1 MLNEKQEKFCQN
13 YVVYRNATEAAKQA
27 GYSES
32 SAYNQGYRLLQMEEV
47 LERIEELEQELTT
60 DINVIKELENTFQS
74 AKSSGHTNSALKAL
88 ELLSKVRGP
97 NDGKSKAS
105 SANALEA
112 EIVGYMEI
120 LGEKKVIELVSRCS
134 FNQLSSSEDD
144 LHLHED
150 VQAHE
155 NDDPLLEGPSSLTEY
170 PDAEQ

>member
-88 ELLSKVRGP
+88 ELLSKVR
-97 NDGKSKAS
+97 
-105 SANALEA
+105 
-112 EIVGYMEI
+112 
-120 LGEKKVIELVSRCS
+120 
-134 FNQLSSSEDD
+134 
-144 LHLHED
+144 
-150 VQAHE
+150 
-155 NDDPLLEGPSSLTEY
+155 
-170 PDAEQ
+170 

>member
-1 MLNEKQEKFCQN
+1 MLNDKQEKFCQN

-97 NDGKSKAS
+97 
-105 SANALEA
+105 

-134 FNQLSSSEDD
+134 FNQSLSFEDD
-144 LHLHED
+144 LDQHED
-150 VQAHE
+150 DQVNE
-155 NDDPLLEGPSSLTEY
+155 GND
-170 PDAEQ
+170 